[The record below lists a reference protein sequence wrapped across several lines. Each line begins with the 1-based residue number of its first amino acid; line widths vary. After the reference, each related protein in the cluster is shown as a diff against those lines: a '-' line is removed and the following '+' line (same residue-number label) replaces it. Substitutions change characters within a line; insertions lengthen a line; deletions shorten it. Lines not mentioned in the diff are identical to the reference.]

1 MAFYQ
6 SLTPFLCKTTTRLTH
21 KAGEELNTHTNLH
34 SSAYA
39 AAATTPNMNFST
51 FWQQVLFTQVHA
63 HTQNYS
69 IRTLFSTQM
78 NFDIKYSIRPN
89 QWGLNISQNIFLNWL
104 HQCQSIRTTS
114 LNNLSPKAGTDFSTV
129 LLFF

>member
-6 SLTPFLCKTTTRLTH
+6 SLKPFLCKTTTRPTH
-21 KAGEELNTHTNLH
+21 KEGEELSTPYQ
-34 SSAYA
+34 SASLCICCT
-39 AAATTPNMNFST
+39 AATADINFST
-51 FWQQVLFTQVHA
+51 FWQQVVFTQVHA

-89 QWGLNISQNIFLNWL
+89 QWGLNISQNIFLN
-104 HQCQSIRTTS
+104 
-114 LNNLSPKAGTDFSTV
+114 
-129 LLFF
+129 